1 MPWVYHQRTGELWL
15 DGALL
20 GDGYSGHGF
29 GKNNPAL
36 QKVKNVGPIPQGD
49 YLIGNAFTD
58 PERGTVVMPVTPKL
72 GTDTWGRYG
81 FLIHGD
87 SVLNPGQASDGCI
100 ILGPD
105 LRLQI
110 SSSDDRDIEVVT

>member
-1 MPWVYHQRTGELWL
+1 MPWIYHQATGELWL

-20 GDGYSGHGF
+20 GDGYSGHGV

-36 QKVKNVGPIPQGD
+36 QKIKNVGPIPQGE
-49 YLIGNAFTD
+49 YLFGIGYTD
-58 PERGTVVMPVTPKL
+58 PERGTVVMRLTPKL
-72 GTDTWGRYG
+72 GTNTWGRSD

-100 ILGPD
+100 ILGPA
-105 LRLQI
+105 LRLQM
-110 SSSDDRDIEVVT
+110 SYSDDRDLEVVT